1 MENLSIEELLE
12 NNASFE
18 GSEERDKILLERAY
32 LVAELAHKGQT
43 RDDGTPY
50 FEHPKRVAESVLKY
64 EENILAQV
72 LALLHDTLEDTNVDY
87 EYLKKY
93 FDYIADEVLVLTKK
107 EGEDFQIYLKNI
119 LEFPSADPIIV
130 KMLDRIDNV
139 KDLKNCPDKNKIKKY
154 IKETEDIFI
163 PMLEDEEYKLD
174 RSFQK
179 IKIDLVEMTKNA
191 KSII

>member
-1 MENLSIEELLE
+1 MEDLSIEELLE
-12 NNASFE
+12 KNASFE
-18 GSEERDKILLERAY
+18 DSEERDKLLLEKAY
-32 LVAELAHKGQT
+32 MVAELAHKGQI
-43 RDDGTPY
+43 RDDGTAY
-50 FEHPKRVAESVLKY
+50 FEHLKRVAESVLKY
-64 EENILAQV
+64 EKNILAQV
-72 LALLHDTLEDTNVDY
+72 LALLHDTVEDTNTDY

-93 FDYIADEVLVLTKK
+93 FGYIADEVMVLTKK

-130 KMLDRIDNV
+130 KMLDRIDNI
-139 KDLKNCPDKNKIKKY
+139 KDLKNCPDKNKVQKY

-163 PMLEDEEYKLD
+163 PMLENEDYKLD

-179 IKIDLVEMTKNA
+179 IKMDLIEVTKNA

>member
-93 FDYIADEVLVLTKK
+93 FGYIADEVLVLTKK
-107 EGEDFQIYLKNI
+107 EGVDFQIYLKSI

-130 KMLDRIDNV
+130 KMLDRIDNI

-163 PMLEDEEYKLD
+163 PMLENEEYKLD

-179 IKIDLVEMTKNA
+179 IKIDLVEVTKNA

>member
-1 MENLSIEELLE
+1 MEDLSIEELLE

-18 GSEERDKILLERAY
+18 GSEERDKLLLEKAY
-32 LVAELAHKGQT
+32 MVAELAHKGQT

-64 EENILAQV
+64 ENNILAQV
-72 LALLHDTLEDTNVDY
+72 LALLHDTLEDTNADY
-87 EYLKKY
+87 EYLKKH
-93 FDYIADEVLVLTKK
+93 FGYIADEVLVLTKK
-107 EGEDFQIYLKNI
+107 EGGDFQIYLKNI

-139 KDLKNCPDKNKIKKY
+139 KDLTNCPDKNKVQKY

-163 PMLEDEEYKLD
+163 PMLDDEGYKLD

-179 IKIDLVEMTKNA
+179 IKIDLVEVTKNA